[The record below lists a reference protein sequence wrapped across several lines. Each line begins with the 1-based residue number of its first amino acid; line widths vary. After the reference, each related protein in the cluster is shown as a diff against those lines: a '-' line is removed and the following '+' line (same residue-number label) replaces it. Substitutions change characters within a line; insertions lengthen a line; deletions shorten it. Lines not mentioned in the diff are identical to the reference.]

1 MLPPISAAILEL
13 LAEELTESEIGTC
26 LEIEESS
33 VRATIETLMSETNTH
48 SLVSLLKE
56 AIRRGWIK

>member
-1 MLPPISAAILEL
+1 MLPPISVAILEL

-33 VRATIETLMSETNTH
+33 VRATIEALMSETNTH

>member
-1 MLPPISAAILEL
+1 MLPPISVAILEL
-13 LAEELTESEIGTC
+13 LAEELTESEIGIC

>member
-1 MLPPISAAILEL
+1 MLPPISVAILEL